1 RNMSFI
7 LDSIKKAERERKLGQ
22 EVPSISIEYTGEHV
36 GPGRANWQ
44 QWAMLLLGLIITA
57 IVVGATTYHFANR
70 GHEIVHLS
78 TETPDKEIVQNVHEE
93 KKVNLNKQ
101 NFAIVPMKNVHQS
114 DLKTVKVI
122 SEEDRIYQPQV
133 ETVIANAKYESS
145 SIVESTEDNIKT
157 SKITAKAKK
166 PKLLYELE
174 PVVVKENNKQEAKQ
188 EIAEIYSD
196 LAKLTPKNEPVVHE
210 VNEQLVEIEPANYV
224 VEDKILPKS
233 KVSHVEPKTAVS
245 TGLPSFGELPYDV
258 QERIPN
264 FNVSVHMFHADPN
277 QRRIRINGNMYT
289 EGKKLQQDLA
299 LVEITRYGAV
309 FDYQGHLF
317 RYNVR

>member
-1 RNMSFI
+1 MSFI

-22 EVPSISIEYTGEHV
+22 EAPSISIEYTNEYVDSRHKH
-36 GPGRANWQ
+36 WQ
-44 QWAMLLLGLIITA
+44 QWALLLLGLIITV
-57 IVVGATTYHFANR
+57 IVVWAATYHFTNR
-70 GHEIVHLS
+70 DRVITQLS
-78 TETPDKEIVQNVHEE
+78 TETQDAKIVESITEIETFKSDKQDI
-93 KKVNLNKQ
+93 
-101 NFAIVPMKNVHQS
+101 AMVPMKKVHQS
-114 DLKTVKVI
+114 DLKTIKVI

-133 ETVIANAKYESS
+133 EKVIEGTKSEE
-145 SIVESTEDNIKT
+145 SIVAERPIPEINKV
-157 SKITAKAKK
+157 AKNTRIAKK
-166 PKLLYELE
+166 SKLLYELK
-174 PVVVKENNKQEAKQ
+174 PVVVKESNKQEAKQ
-188 EIAEIYSD
+188 EIAAIYSD
-196 LAKLTPKNEPVVHE
+196 LAKLAPKNEPVHE
-210 VNEQLVEIEPANYV
+210 IREQIVEIEPANYV
-224 VEDKILPKS
+224 AEEKTLIKS
-233 KVSHVEPKTAVS
+233 NVSHVAPKTAVN

-258 QERIPN
+258 QEQIPE